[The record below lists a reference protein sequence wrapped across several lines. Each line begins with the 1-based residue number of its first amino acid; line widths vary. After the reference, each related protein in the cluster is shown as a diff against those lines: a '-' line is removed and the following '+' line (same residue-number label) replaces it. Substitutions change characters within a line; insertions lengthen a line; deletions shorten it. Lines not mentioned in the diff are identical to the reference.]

1 MPLSYYT
8 LTQWS
13 LLFYLY
19 GFLGWVWES
28 CYVSLCRRQWVNRGF
43 LHGPMLPIYG
53 FGALMILLA
62 TLPVRQNLALVFLL
76 GTASATLLEYVTG
89 AAMERIFHVRYW
101 DYSHQRF
108 QVKGYI
114 CLRSSIAWGFF
125 SILLVRVLHPPLED
139 AVLALPTLAA
149 QILSLGLTVCF
160 GADVGAS
167 AREAFDLKELLEKAA
182 ENNASLASLEA
193 QLQQLSDAAESR
205 SEAFREGMRAWQLR
219 LKEQAEAL
227 RWQSDANRAAGR
239 QYLNS
244 WKPCSRK
251 KPMPWPGWKSGCGC
265 WPRTVPPHP
274 ESRSSAA
281 GWPGWKRTPPPGR
294 SAAAGAPWPCCGA
307 TPPPYWAKS
316 AGLPCAM
323 RKRKKRSPPPPAGK
337 HKNTLA
343 APASGR
349 GLFAP
354 LPPCGQKKSPGG

>member
-239 QYLNS
+239 QYLAEQLEALQQKKTDALARLEERLRLLAADS
-244 WKPCSRK
+244 ASASRIEELRRRLARLEADAAAWKERRGRRALALLRRNPTAVLGK
-251 KPMPWPGWKSGCGC
+251 KRRAALRDEEEEKKEP
-265 WPRTVPPHP
+265 
-274 ESRSSAA
+274 SS
-281 GWPGWKRTPPPGR
+281 PGR
-294 SAAAGAPWPCCGA
+294 E
-307 TPPPYWAKS
+307 T
-316 AGLPCAM
+316 
-323 RKRKKRSPPPPAGK
+323 
-337 HKNTLA
+337 
-343 APASGR
+343 
-349 GLFAP
+349 
-354 LPPCGQKKSPGG
+354 

>member
-1 MPLSYYT
+1 MPLSSYT

-62 TLPVRQNLALVFLL
+62 TLPARQNLALVFLL

-139 AVLALPTLAA
+139 AVLALPALAA

-160 GADVGAS
+160 GADVSAS

-219 LKEQAEAL
+219 LKEQAKAL

-239 QYLNS
+239 QYLAEQLEALQQKKADALARLEERLRLLAADS
-244 WKPCSRK
+244 ASASRIEELRRRLARLEADAAAWKERRGRRALALLRRNPTAVLGK
-251 KPMPWPGWKSGCGC
+251 K
-265 WPRTVPPHP
+265 R
-274 ESRSSAA
+274 RSALRDEEEE
-281 GWPGWKRTPPPGR
+281 KREPSSPGR
-294 SAAAGAPWPCCGA
+294 E
-307 TPPPYWAKS
+307 T
-316 AGLPCAM
+316 
-323 RKRKKRSPPPPAGK
+323 
-337 HKNTLA
+337 
-343 APASGR
+343 
-349 GLFAP
+349 
-354 LPPCGQKKSPGG
+354 

>member
-239 QYLNS
+239 QYLAEQLEALQQKKTDALARLEERLRLLAADS
-244 WKPCSRK
+244 ASASRIEELRRRLARLEADAAAWKERRGRRALALLRRNPTAVLGK
-251 KPMPWPGWKSGCGC
+251 K
-265 WPRTVPPHP
+265 R
-274 ESRSSAA
+274 RSALRDEEEE
-281 GWPGWKRTPPPGR
+281 KREPSSPGR
-294 SAAAGAPWPCCGA
+294 E
-307 TPPPYWAKS
+307 T
-316 AGLPCAM
+316 
-323 RKRKKRSPPPPAGK
+323 
-337 HKNTLA
+337 
-343 APASGR
+343 
-349 GLFAP
+349 
-354 LPPCGQKKSPGG
+354 

>member
-62 TLPVRQNLALVFLL
+62 TLPVRQNLVLVFLL

-160 GADVGAS
+160 GADVSAS

-219 LKEQAEAL
+219 LKEQAKAL

-239 QYLNS
+239 QYLAEQLEALQQKKADALARLEERLRLLAADS
-244 WKPCSRK
+244 ASASRIEELRRRLARLEADAAAWKERRGRRALALLRRNPTAVLGK
-251 KPMPWPGWKSGCGC
+251 KRRAALRDEEEGKREP
-265 WPRTVPPHP
+265 
-274 ESRSSAA
+274 SS
-281 GWPGWKRTPPPGR
+281 PGR
-294 SAAAGAPWPCCGA
+294 E
-307 TPPPYWAKS
+307 T
-316 AGLPCAM
+316 
-323 RKRKKRSPPPPAGK
+323 
-337 HKNTLA
+337 
-343 APASGR
+343 
-349 GLFAP
+349 
-354 LPPCGQKKSPGG
+354 